1 MEFDTA
7 ATVFKAL
14 GDAHRLKALHFL
26 ATATPGCCQN
36 GESIC
41 ACDLVDHLGL
51 AQPTVS
57 HHMRLLVDAGL
68 VTAEKRGRW
77 MHYALSS
84 DGLRVVQTL
93 IDRLKEEVILV
104 SPCAPVPSPPQVQA
118 S

>member
-7 ATVFKAL
+7 AEMFKAL
-14 GDAHRLKALHFL
+14 GDSHRLKALHFL

-36 GESIC
+36 GESVC
-41 ACDLVDHLGL
+41 ACDLVSHLGL

-77 MHYALSS
+77 THYALSGA
-84 DGLRVVQTL
+84 GLHTVQTL
-93 IDRLKEEVILV
+93 LDHLKKQVIPT
-104 SPCAPVPSPPQVQA
+104 SDATPVTHLQA
-118 S
+118 QAL

>member
-1 MEFDTA
+1 MDFDTNA
-7 ATVFKAL
+7 EVFKAL
-14 GDAHRLKALHFL
+14 ADPHRLKALHFL

-36 GESIC
+36 GESVC

-77 MHYALSS
+77 THYTLSLQGLGTVRS
-84 DGLRVVQTL
+84 LLDGLANQAAQ
-93 IDRLKEEVILV
+93 
-104 SPCAPVPSPPQVQA
+104 APSCTASARPPAQA

>member
-1 MEFDTA
+1 MEFDAT

-14 GDAHRLKALHFL
+14 GDVHRLKALHFL

-36 GESIC
+36 GEGVC

-77 MHYALSS
+77 THYALNGT
-84 DGLRVVQTL
+84 GLGAVQIL
-93 IDRLKEEVILV
+93 IDRLTADVG
-104 SPCAPVPSPPQVQA
+104 SASCAPATPRPQIQA
-118 S
+118 L